1 MTALRK
7 FADRY
12 AVELLFVQ
20 LIAVAL
26 NVLAA
31 FLFYT
36 KLLGVCA

>member
-12 AVELLFVQ
+12 AVELLFAQ

-26 NVLAA
+26 NVASAVLS
-31 FLFYT
+31 FTRLM
-36 KLLGVCA
+36 GVCS

>member
-7 FADRY
+7 FANRY

-20 LIAVAL
+20 LFAVAL
-26 NVLAA
+26 NVLSA
-31 FLFYT
+31 FLAFT

>member
-7 FADRY
+7 FANRY

-20 LIAVAL
+20 LLAVAL

-31 FLFYT
+31 FLAFT